1 MAETLL
7 KQPLLKDPLLKVEN
21 LQAWYGESH
30 ILHGFGFEIG
40 RGELVT
46 LLGRNGAGKTTTLKS
61 VMGIV
66 EKRTGS
72 VTFEG
77 KQTIGLP
84 SDVIARLGLAYCP
97 EERGIFSSL
106 NVEENLMLPPMVR
119 PGGMSLAE
127 IYQLFPNLQ
136 ERRRSQGTKLS
147 GGEQQMLAI
156 GRILRTGANLLL
168 LDEPTEGLAPVI
180 VQRIGEIIRQLK
192 GRGFTILLVEQ
203 NFHFAAT
210 VADRHYIMEDG
221 HVVDIMTAADVKQNI
236 GKLQAY
242 LGV

>member
-1 MAETLL
+1 MPEA
-7 KQPLLKDPLLKVEN
+7 LLKVDG

-30 ILHGFGFEIG
+30 ILHGVGFEIG

-77 KQTIGLP
+77 KQTVGHP
-84 SDVIARLGLAYCP
+84 SDRIARLGLAYCP

-106 NVEENLMLPPMVR
+106 SVEENLLLPPVVK
-119 PGGMSLAE
+119 PGGMSVAE

-136 ERRRSQGTKLS
+136 ERRKSQGTKLS

-156 GRILRTGANLLL
+156 GRILRTGATLLL

-180 VQRIGEIIRQLK
+180 VQRIGEVIRTLK
-192 GRGFTILLVEQ
+192 SRGFTILLVEQ

-210 VADRHYIMEDG
+210 VADRHYVMEDG
-221 HVVDIMTAADVKQNI
+221 CVVDMIASADVEQSI

>member
-1 MAETLL
+1 MADT
-7 KQPLLKDPLLKVEN
+7 LLKVEG

-30 ILHGFGFEIG
+30 ILHGVGFEIG

-46 LLGRNGAGKTTTLKS
+46 LLGRNGAGKTTTLRS
-61 VMGIV
+61 IMGIV
-66 EKRTGS
+66 ERRRGS
-72 VTFEG
+72 VTFDGHE
-77 KQTIGLP
+77 TIGLP
-84 SDVIARLGLAYCP
+84 SDVIARQGIAYCP

-106 NVEENLMLPPMVR
+106 NVEENMLLPPQVKA
-119 PGGMSLAE
+119 GGMGLTE
-127 IYQLFPNLQ
+127 IYQLFPNLK

-180 VQRIGEIIRQLK
+180 VQRIGEVIRTLK
-192 GRGFTILLVEQ
+192 SRGFTILLVEQ

-210 VADRHYIMEDG
+210 VADRHYVMEDG
-221 HVVDIMTAADVKQNI
+221 RVVDMMSAADVAGNI

>member
-1 MAETLL
+1 MTE
-7 KQPLLKDPLLKVEN
+7 PLLEVAGLN
-21 LQAWYGESH
+21 AWYGESH
-30 ILHGFGFEIG
+30 ILHGIDFHIG
-40 RGELVT
+40 AGELVT

-66 EKRTGS
+66 EKRAGS
-72 VTFEG
+72 VKFEG
-77 KQTIGLP
+77 RELVGHP
-84 SDVIARLGLAYCP
+84 SNIIARRGLAYCP

-106 NVEENLMLPPMVR
+106 NVEENLLLPPVVK

-127 IYQLFPNLQ
+127 IYELFPNLH

-156 GRILRTGANLLL
+156 GRILRTGASLLL

-180 VQRIGEIIRQLK
+180 VQRIGDIIRQLK
-192 GRGFTILLVEQ
+192 SRGFTILLVEQ
-203 NFHFAAT
+203 NFRFAAT
-210 VADRHYIMEDG
+210 VADRHSVVEDG
-221 HVVDIMTAADVKQNI
+221 RVIDMITAADVAASTAKIQS
-236 GKLQAY
+236 Y

>member
-1 MAETLL
+1 M
-7 KQPLLKDPLLKVEN
+7 LKVQGLN
-21 LQAWYGESH
+21 AWYGESH
-30 ILHGFGFEIG
+30 ILHGVGFEIG

-66 EKRTGS
+66 ERRRGS
-72 VTFEG
+72 VTFDGRE
-77 KQTIGLP
+77 TINLP
-84 SDVIARLGLAYCP
+84 SDVIARQGLAYCP

-106 NVEENLMLPPMVR
+106 NVEENMLLPPQVKA
-119 PGGMSLAE
+119 GGMSLTE
-127 IYQLFPNLQ
+127 IYELFPNLK

-156 GRILRTGANLLL
+156 GRILRTGATMLLF
-168 LDEPTEGLAPVI
+168 DEPTEGLAPVI
-180 VQRIGEIIRQLK
+180 VQRIGEVIRTLK
-192 GRGFTILLVEQ
+192 SRGFTILLVEQ
-203 NFHFAAT
+203 NFRFAAT
-210 VADRHYIMEDG
+210 VADRHYVMEDG
-221 HVVDIMTAADVKQNI
+221 RVVDTMAAADVQANV